1 MATRPVFIPDIDP
14 DNPQLVHEHEVD
26 FHWLSGPSPEQA
38 KVNIARLH
46 AAAKR
51 RNLAP
56 LLEISPESNDPLG
69 AKICASNM
77 AVEDGRSYLVPLI
90 AVYHGSMV
98 FTGGGPFTD
107 LYGKG
112 ENEITGDERLAG
124 SGNHIGF
131 RFMDL
136 EWGTKSGTMFYDWLA
151 IHAIHR
157 YREMRMEIQRFLG
170 FTAVDCRPREIT
182 VCHARSCA
190 LYVALV
196 KKKLLDEVVGNQDL
210 FIETL
215 IRDSFYQRDGGT

>member
-14 DNPQLVHEHEVD
+14 DNPQLVHEYEVD
-26 FHWLSGPSPEQA
+26 FHWLPGPSPEQA
-38 KVNIARLH
+38 KVNIAKLH

-56 LLEISPESNDPLG
+56 LLEISPESDDPLG
-69 AKICASNM
+69 AKICATNL
-77 AVEDGRSYLVPLI
+77 AVEDDNSYLVPLN
-90 AVYHGSMV
+90 AVFHGSMV

-112 ENEITGDERLAG
+112 ENEIIGDERLTS
-124 SGNHIGF
+124 SGKLAGF

-136 EWGTKSGTMFYDWLA
+136 EWGTKSDTMFYDWLT

-157 YREMRMEIQRFLG
+157 YQKLRMGIQRFSG
-170 FTAVDCRPREIT
+170 FTEIQCHPRERT

-196 KKKLLDEVVGNQDL
+196 KKKLLDGVVGNQDL

-215 IRDSFYQRDGGT
+215 IRDSFYQRDAGS

>member
-26 FHWLSGPSPEQA
+26 FQWLPGPSPEQS
-38 KVNIARLH
+38 KVNIAKLH
-46 AAAKR
+46 AAASR

-56 LLEISPESNDPLG
+56 LLEISPESDDPLG
-69 AKICASNM
+69 AKICASNL
-77 AVEDGRSYLVPLI
+77 AVEDGRSYLVPLN

-107 LYGKG
+107 LYGKSD
-112 ENEITGDERLAG
+112 EKITGDERLTS
-124 SGNHIGF
+124 SGKHVGF

-136 EWGTKSGTMFYDWLA
+136 EWGTKSGTMFYDWLT

-157 YREMRMEIQRFLG
+157 YQKLRMGIHRFRG
-170 FTAVDCRPREIT
+170 FTDIDCHPQERT

-196 KKKLLDEVVGNQDL
+196 KKKLLDGVVRNQDL

-215 IRDSFYQRDGGT
+215 IRDSFYRSDRST